1 MSAAARRNL
10 QVSNPRARLP
20 FCRCREEGGEKG
32 RAAPPSVFGLDVG
45 VILLYGGGGLLG
57 FLIASNRLALPL
69 GRYVSVHPRELRL
82 RRLRLV
88 TSRYGFAPRTLA
100 AHARPPAFSGRS
112 SQLRDLY

>member
-1 MSAAARRNL
+1 MGRNL

-20 FCRCREEGGEKG
+20 FSRVERKEVRKVL
-32 RAAPPSVFGLDVG
+32 RAAPPPVVGLDVG

-69 GRYVSVHPRELRL
+69 GRYVSVHSRELRL

-88 TSRYGFAPRTLA
+88 TSR
-100 AHARPPAFSGRS
+100 
-112 SQLRDLY
+112 